1 MADYYPLIARAVDGL
16 TASSGEVR
24 RALYERARTA
34 LITQLRSSDP
44 PLSEADITSE
54 RLALEDAIRRVEADA
69 AAAQHEAGAA
79 AEAGHAAI
87 PDAAA
92 SGEGESPDG
101 EHPPDET
108 AAAGDLPA
116 ESGPDALSDT
126 VPAAAPRA
134 ERLRS
139 VLAEAE
145 NLGAASAAAADAAR
159 ENYDALPAGEP
170 AGDDEGPDQRRVIG
184 RAPPPPYP
192 DGTEGVHP
200 RLRSYAGM
208 VKLALVLLLVA
219 ALAGIGYWQRGP
231 IAALFATRQ
240 PAPVARDAAPGPG
253 TAKPKIADR
262 VAPGAQDQ
270 RPGTAPAADVAQK
283 AVLYEEDPNDPQGK
297 RYVGSVL
304 WRSETV
310 SPGPGL
316 APELAIR
323 GDVEVPERRLK
334 MTLSLRRN
342 ADKALPASHT
352 IELMFN
358 VPADFADGGI
368 SNVPGVL
375 MKSGEQ
381 TRGTP
386 LAGLAVK
393 VTAGYFLIGLS
404 ATDAELQRNLQ
415 LLKERPWFDIPVVYN
430 NGKRAILGVEK
441 GPAGEHVFED
451 ALRAWGQWD
460 IPAP

>member
-1 MADYYPLIARAVDGL
+1 MADYYPLIARAVAGL
-16 TASSGEVR
+16 TSNSGEVR
-24 RALYERARTA
+24 RALYERARNA
-34 LITQLRSSDP
+34 LIAQLRSSDP
-44 PLSEADITSE
+44 PLSEAEITGE
-54 RLALEDAIRRVEADA
+54 RLALEDAIRRVEAE
-69 AAAQHEAGAA
+69 AAAQETGAA
-79 AEAGHAAI
+79 AEPELEEDGGAATAGETAGPVETAESAPDDRPTTP
-87 PDAAA
+87 PDA
-92 SGEGESPDG
+92 
-101 EHPPDET
+101 
-108 AAAGDLPA
+108 
-116 ESGPDALSDT
+116 
-126 VPAAAPRA
+126 
-134 ERLRS
+134 ERFRS
-139 VLAEAE
+139 VLGEAE
-145 NLGAASAAAADAAR
+145 ELGAASVAAAQAAR
-159 ENYDALPAGEP
+159 ESYSAIPP
-170 AGDDEGPDQRRVIG
+170 DDLAEDERPDHRKVIG

-192 DGTEGVHP
+192 DMPEGVHP
-200 RLRSYAGM
+200 RLRSYSGL
-208 VKLALVLLLVA
+208 VKVVLVLLLVA
-219 ALAGIGYWQRGP
+219 VLAGVGYWQRGT

-240 PAPVARDAAPGPG
+240 PAPVARDAAPS

-270 RPGTAPAADVAQK
+270 RPGTAPATDVAQK
-283 AVLYEEDPNDPQGK
+283 AVLYEEDPDDPQGK
-297 RYVGSVL
+297 RYIGSVL
-304 WRSETV
+304 WRTETV

-316 APELAIR
+316 APELALR
-323 GDVEVPERRLK
+323 ADVDVPERRIK

-358 VPADFADGGI
+358 VPADFADGGVA
-368 SNVPGVL
+368 NVPGVL

-430 NGKRAILGVEK
+430 NGKRAILGIEK

-451 ALRAWGQWD
+451 TLRAWGQWD
-460 IPAP
+460 IRAP